1 MTAEGLHSKQG
12 HCGQIQALYLVLYN
26 SQAPQ
31 LLGFLSCMKTKA
43 LTLWNSSALHS
54 LSLFLCPFP
63 PSNLL
68 STGMTDTEV
77 WKPEVCGGAAR
88 EVMTVCILDKHAA
101 TEIPLGCLLVHSW

>member
-12 HCGQIQALYLVLYN
+12 QLWSNTSSILSTLQQP
-26 SQAPQ
+26 SSQ

-101 TEIPLGCLLVHSW
+101 TEIPLGCLLVHSR